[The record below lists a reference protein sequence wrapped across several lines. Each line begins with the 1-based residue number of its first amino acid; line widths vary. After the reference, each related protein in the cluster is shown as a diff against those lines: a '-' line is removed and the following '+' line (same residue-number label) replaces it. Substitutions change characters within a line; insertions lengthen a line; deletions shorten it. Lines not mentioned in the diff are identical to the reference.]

1 MIDSRDDRSRLNQY
15 GCAQRSG
22 FSLIELLVVI
32 GIISLLIGIL
42 LPALSGA
49 RESAQRVTCSSNLRQ
64 IGLVLSS
71 YLIDHDE
78 VYPLARPIPEPFVA
92 ISGDPPLYEVLRNYV
107 EIGPAPAPGVA
118 PENTNAVY
126 RCPDDDTVFPLTG
139 ISYVYSASVAGTTMA
154 DILDRRFIQRLG
166 WTDAQI
172 EVASDFDGEEDGAA
186 FNLVGGGTL
195 LVPKR
200 HFKRNILFGD
210 GHVDIVVD

>member
-1 MIDSRDDRSRLNQY
+1 MTFCSAPPNQKPPMSSY
-15 GCAQRSG
+15 RVG

-32 GIISLLIGIL
+32 GIIALLIGIL

-49 RESAQRVTCSSNLRQ
+49 RQSAQRVTCSSNLRQ

-107 EIGPAPAPGVA
+107 VPGNA
-118 PENTNAVY
+118 GTTPGDTNINPVY
-126 RCPDDDTVFPLTG
+126 RCPDDDTVYPLAG
-139 ISYVYSASVAGTTMA
+139 MSYVYSPSIAGTTMA

-172 EVASDFDGEEDGAA
+172 EIASDFDGEEGGTA

-210 GHVDIVVD
+210 GHVDIVVK

>member
-1 MIDSRDDRSRLNQY
+1 MSQSVTSNTRSAPLR
-15 GCAQRSG
+15 RHG
-22 FSLIELLVVI
+22 FSLLELLVVI
-32 GIISLLIGIL
+32 SIIAILVGLL

-49 RESAQRVTCSSNLRQ
+49 RKSAQRVTCSSNLRQ

-92 ISGDPPLYEVLRNYV
+92 ISGDPPLYEVLDAYV
-107 EIGPAPAPGVA
+107 KSGPAP
-118 PENTNAVY
+118 ETNPLY
-126 RCPDDDTVFPLTG
+126 LCPDDDTVYPLAG
-139 ISYVYSASVAGTTMA
+139 MSYVYSPAVAGTSMNDLLART
-154 DILDRRFIQRLG
+154 FVQRMG

-172 EVASDFDGEEDGAA
+172 EIASDFDGEEGGTE
-186 FNLVGGGTL
+186 FNLIGGDTV

-210 GHVDIVVD
+210 GHVDIVVK

>member
-1 MIDSRDDRSRLNQY
+1 MMLLNPSGSRPTRRRL
-15 GCAQRSG
+15 ARHG
-22 FSLIELLVVI
+22 FSLIELLLVI
-32 GIISLLIGIL
+32 GIIAILVGIL

-107 EIGPAPAPGVA
+107 DVGADD
-118 PENTNAVY
+118 TNPIY
-126 RCPDDDTVFPLTG
+126 LCPDDDTVFPLTG
-139 ISYVYSASVAGTTMA
+139 ISYVYSPSVAGTTMA
-154 DILDRRFIQRLG
+154 DILDRRFIERLG

-172 EVASDFDGEEDGAA
+172 EVASDFDGEEGGTE
-186 FNLVGGGTL
+186 FNLVGGGTQ

-210 GHVDIVVD
+210 GHVDIVVN